1 VLIRQVL
8 KILLVILLLLLLTV
22 VTQTGGIVLLC
33 TIGIIF
39 FLRKR
44 LPSRWKVYLSGTVVF
59 VLLYA
64 ISNFTIVPFVAKQ
77 FGRVPLPLRGDVK
90 PLNIG
95 TCLLN
100 RHYVRPAL
108 RDVVIKSHQALDAK
122 YPGCTVNYLDA
133 GFPFYNGFPLLP
145 HLSHNDGRKLD
156 LAFFYKDKKGKPLN
170 DAPSAIGYGVYESP
184 LGSEVNY
191 AERCASKG
199 YWQYGVMEQIVPQHN
214 KPYYIFDA
222 TRTAAL
228 VNILSANKHVEKIF
242 IEPHLKKRLGLS
254 SPKIR
259 FHGCQAVRHDD
270 HVHVQ
275 IY

>member
-1 VLIRQVL
+1 MFIRQTV
-8 KILLVILLLLLLTV
+8 KILLLIFLLALLTA
-22 VTQTGGIVLLC
+22 VTQTGGVVLLC

-39 FLRKR
+39 FFRKR
-44 LPSRWKVYLSGTVVF
+44 LSSRWKVYLSGTVVF
-59 VLLYA
+59 LLLYA
-64 ISNFTIVPFVAKQ
+64 ISSFTIVPLVAKH
-77 FGRVPLPLRGDVK
+77 FGRVPLPLRGGVK

-108 RDVVIKSHQALDAK
+108 RDVVMKSHEVLNAK

-133 GFPFYNGFPLLP
+133 GFPFYNGFPLIP

-156 LAFFYKDKKGKPLN
+156 LAFFYKDKNGKILN

-184 LGSEVNY
+184 FGSEVNY
-191 AERCASKG
+191 AERCTSKG
-199 YWQYGVMEQIVPQHN
+199 YWQYGVMERIVPQHN
-214 KPYYIFDA
+214 KPDYIFDA
-222 TRTAAL
+222 ARTAAL
-228 VNILSANKHVEKIF
+228 VNILSANKSVEKIF
-242 IEPHLKKRLGLS
+242 IEPHLKKRLGLY

-259 FHGCQAVRHDD
+259 FHGCQAVCHDD

>member
-1 VLIRQVL
+1 MLIRQVV

-22 VTQTGGIVLLC
+22 VTQTGGMVLLC

-39 FLRKR
+39 LLRKR
-44 LPSRWKVYLSGTVVF
+44 LSSRWKVYFSGTVVF

-64 ISNFTIVPFVAKQ
+64 ISNFTIVPLVAKQ

-108 RDVVIKSHQALDAK
+108 RDVVMKSYEALDAK
-122 YPGCTVNYLDA
+122 YPGCTLNYLDA

-156 LAFFYKDKKGKPLN
+156 LAFFYKNKNGKSLN

-184 LGSEVNY
+184 RGSEVNY

-199 YWQYGVMEQIVPQHN
+199 YWQYGVMEQIVSQHN
-214 KPYYIFDA
+214 KSDYIFDA
-222 TRTAAL
+222 ARTAAL
-228 VNILSANKHVEKIF
+228 VNILAANKRVEKIF
-242 IEPHLKKRLGLS
+242 IEPHLKKRLGLT

>member
-1 VLIRQVL
+1 MFVRQGV
-8 KILLVILLLLLLTV
+8 KILLLVFLLAVLTV
-22 VTQTGGIVLLC
+22 LTQTGGIVLLC
-33 TIGIIF
+33 AIGIVF
-39 FLRKR
+39 FFRKR
-44 LPSRWKVYLSGTVVF
+44 LSSRWMVYLATSFVF
-59 VLLYA
+59 ILLYA
-64 ISNFTIVPFVAKQ
+64 ISSFTIVPLAAKH
-77 FGRVPLPLRGDVK
+77 FGRVPLPLRGGVK
-90 PLNIG
+90 PLNVG
-95 TCLLN
+95 TCVLN

-108 RDVVIKSHQALDAK
+108 RDVVMKSYQTLNAK
-122 YPGCTVNYLDA
+122 YPKCTMNYLDA

-156 LAFFYKDKKGKPLN
+156 LAFFYLDKNGNQLH
-170 DAPSAIGYGVYESP
+170 DAPSAIGYGVSESP
-184 LGSEVNY
+184 RASEENY

-199 YWQYGVMEQIVPQHN
+199 YWLYGVMERIVPQN
-214 KPYYIFDA
+214 KKPDYIFDA
-222 TRTAAL
+222 KRTTEL
-228 VNILSANKHVEKIF
+228 VTILSRNKAVEKIF